1 MSGSVRRGFTL
12 LEALVALVLV
22 GTVVAGTLSLVG
34 ATLRG
39 ASMVAAHARAVT
51 LADARMSA
59 LTLVPAES
67 IPYYRRLREGAF
79 APPFEDYRWRARLV
93 RGRVSPALLRA
104 TVAVTWHDGEYALA
118 TELFRRELL
127 PGARWR
133 PR

>member
-1 MSGSVRRGFTL
+1 MSGRGRHGFTL

-22 GTVVAGTLSLVG
+22 ATVVAGTLSVVG

-39 ASMVAAHARAVT
+39 ASLAAGHARAVA

-59 LTLVPAES
+59 LTLVPADS
-67 IPYYRRLREGAF
+67 FAYYARPREGGF
-79 APPFEDYRWRARLV
+79 PPPFEQYRWRARLV
-93 RGRVSPALLRA
+93 RDRSSPALLRA
-104 TVAVTWHDGEYALA
+104 TVVVGWREGEYALA
-118 TELFRRELL
+118 TEVLRRELL

>member
-1 MSGSVRRGFTL
+1 MSCSVRRGFTL

-22 GTVVAGTLSLVG
+22 GTVVAGTLGVVG

-39 ASMVAAHARAVT
+39 ASLVATHARAVA
-51 LADARMSA
+51 LADARLSA
-59 LTLVPAES
+59 LTLVPADS
-67 IPYYRRLREGAF
+67 LSYYARPREGAF
-79 APPFEDYRWRARLV
+79 APPFEGYRWRARLMRV
-93 RGRVSPALLRA
+93 RSNPALLRA
-104 TVAVTWHDGEYALA
+104 SVAVTWRDGEYTLA